1 MNIKIVCR
9 FYIRQG
15 RDIDEIYS
23 VLTSEFSELYFILNE
38 VSILQ
43 KKRYVDICWEGNF
56 PRDYVQKYIRED
68 IYDALVNI
76 YSIFPYSFFKNAEIK
91 IYKDNLLYKQSC
103 SNLAL
108 SANKKSNFVFSLLKG
123 KHSK

>member
-9 FYIRQG
+9 FYIRQS
-15 RDIDEIYS
+15 RDVDEIYS

-38 VSILQ
+38 VSVLQ

-56 PRDYVQKYIRED
+56 PQDYVQKYLRED
-68 IYDALVNI
+68 IYDALINI

-103 SNLAL
+103 SDLVL
-108 SANKKSNFVFSLLKG
+108 SASQLPPPKS
-123 KHSK
+123 